1 MLYLLCLTL
10 VTLALQPALS
20 LYNCS
25 SLYERVPNNDDLKVD
40 CGVNVIKLEV
50 NLCTVQ
56 WAGFDPT
63 SLALNGMHNNSQCN
77 GTIDTSVN
85 PPVIRYQLAVNDSQ
99 GNLCRQSLQIVNE
112 VPSASGPFSQFSTIQ
127 SVIITSY
134 IDTPTSSAG
143 VVSYSTDLFYR
154 FSCRYPLEY
163 LINDTKIV
171 ASSVSVAT
179 SDNNGSFIDTLSMN
193 VYNDSTFFYPLV
205 VPPRGLQ
212 LRTKV
217 YVEVKAA
224 NLSGNF
230 NLLLDHCYAT
240 PSPYSSN
247 NSEQVDFFT
256 VCNSDTRT
264 VVLSNGVS
272 KNSRFSFEAFR
283 FVEHRNLDKSSV
295 FIHCILRLCEPD
307 KCLNIIN
314 SCTSNLGRRKRAVEV
329 QTGQPTTATMSMGP
343 LYTAAQ
349 TADPTASAYAG
360 GTGLSNKI
368 QDNMAGV
375 VVGAIFASAGALL
388 LILAGWFVLKKV
400 W

>member
-25 SLYERVPNNDDLKVD
+25 SLYERVPSESQTYECWCFAMSLLLPDTNLLPVYSDNDDLQVD

-63 SLALNGMHNNSQCN
+63 ILALNGMHNNSQCN

-99 GNLCRQSLQIVNE
+99 GNLCRQSLQVSTDLYFTHWVLMETWITCEFIMVKVVVWKNHVEIIMWKNHKWTWNNNMDCEKMLMSTVFFGAQIVNE

-171 ASSVSVAT
+171 A
-179 SDNNGSFIDTLSMN
+179 
-193 VYNDSTFFYPLV
+193 
-205 VPPRGLQ
+205 
-212 LRTKV
+212 
-217 YVEVKAA
+217 
-224 NLSGNF
+224 
-230 NLLLDHCYAT
+230 
-240 PSPYSSN
+240 
-247 NSEQVDFFT
+247 
-256 VCNSDTRT
+256 
-264 VVLSNGVS
+264 
-272 KNSRFSFEAFR
+272 
-283 FVEHRNLDKSSV
+283 
-295 FIHCILRLCEPD
+295 
-307 KCLNIIN
+307 
-314 SCTSNLGRRKRAVEV
+314 
-329 QTGQPTTATMSMGP
+329 
-343 LYTAAQ
+343 
-349 TADPTASAYAG
+349 
-360 GTGLSNKI
+360 
-368 QDNMAGV
+368 
-375 VVGAIFASAGALL
+375 
-388 LILAGWFVLKKV
+388 
-400 W
+400 